1 VPTGRLVGEARVQNS
16 LIFRR
21 QRRLL
26 PETRRLGLVPLE
38 PDPARPPPLCG
49 PVGIFGLIECGRA
62 GDHHES
68 YGYARV
74 LTESVM
80 NKPLRPQRAQPRRV
94 RHRLIGGAS
103 CIGGILPLV
112 YLLPC
117 RPTDP
122 ENPEMIRR
130 LPRDLLR
137 TIGAPIP
144 RMAFAK
150 GALRPPFGFGASML
164 IDDLTI

>member
-1 VPTGRLVGEARVQNS
+1 VGPASGILRLR
-16 LIFRR
+16 
-21 QRRLL
+21 
-26 PETRRLGLVPLE
+26 
-38 PDPARPPPLCG
+38 
-49 PVGIFGLIECGRA
+49 
-62 GDHHES
+62 
-68 YGYARV
+68 
-74 LTESVM
+74 
-80 NKPLRPQRAQPRRV
+80 QPRRV

-130 LPRDLLR
+130 LPCDLLR

-150 GALRPPFGFGASML
+150 GALRPPVRIWRVHAR
-164 IDDLTI
+164 